1 MTVTEAIA
9 ATYLLATGKATAPSS
24 GTAKYTKILAL
35 LNIFT
40 QNWATEPVMWASLRS
55 TFTVTSPATVT
66 ATDTFA
72 IPATVGKI
80 SEQEGDYV
88 RINHANGTDQSTY
101 TIVPIERLYDDG
113 PTINNAG
120 GPYCAVSGSNLI
132 FPVAFTSTSPQFGGT
147 VKIPGYAIPAT
158 LTDGADV
165 IQVDDPYWLC
175 YMAAAEYIR
184 NDITRVQQY
193 GNLIAQANNS
203 MNNMINA
210 NNSQKETAYASWSP
224 GNGTGGETWS

>member
-35 LNIFT
+35 LNIFS

-113 PTINNAG
+113 PTINTAG

-147 VKIPGYAIPAT
+147 VKIPGYSIPAT
-158 LTDGADV
+158 LTTGSDV

-175 YMAAAEYIR
+175 YMAE
-184 NDITRVQQY
+184 
-193 GNLIAQANNS
+193 LS
-203 MNNMINA
+203 
-210 NNSQKETAYASWSP
+210 
-224 GNGTGGETWS
+224 